1 MKKRSRRLAGVA
13 VALPALVVLAGMAP
27 PATAASPHSPTSPW
41 SVVPSPNPAAST
53 NPQTLLSVATLA
65 SDDVWSVGYYLAYNA
80 AGNGALHTLTEHW
93 NGTAWSV
100 VRSPNVPS
108 SQPRFP
114 GEATGTLDG
123 VTTVSADDVWAVG
136 GSFPGGGAVH
146 TLVEHWN
153 GTAWT
158 IVPSPSPATT
168 LPADAAL
175 HGVAAVSATDV
186 WAVGEAN
193 SRTLVE
199 RWDGVRWTVVP
210 SPNGVGSNALSALTV
225 VSANNI
231 WAIGHQQVTPG
242 RSCQIGLI
250 EHWNGLR
257 WSIVPSPGVVNNQCV
272 QLGDVAAV
280 SATDIYAV
288 GGYGTGGSLVE
299 HWNGTTWRIVPT
311 PGAVFLTG
319 VTVINVQD
327 VWAVGSDS
335 NYPDSQTLHFT
346 GSTWQ
351 VVTNPQPGGR
361 TDLAAVA
368 SLPNHTLWAV
378 GSTGP
383 DTSPFDQFTFILR
396 NRTG

>member
-1 MKKRSRRLAGVA
+1 MNKRPRQLAA
-13 VALPALVVLAGMAP
+13 MALALPALALLTGVAT
-27 PATAASPHSPTSPW
+27 PATAASPWAATSPW
-41 SVVPSPNPAAST
+41 ADVHSPNPATST

-65 SDDVWSVGYYLAYNA
+65 SDDVWSVGYYLARNA
-80 AGNGALHTLTEHW
+80 AGHSALQTITEHW

-100 VRSPNVPS
+100 VPSPNVPS
-108 SQPRFP
+108 SQPQVP

-123 VTTVSADDVWAVG
+123 VTTGSADDVWAVG
-136 GSFPGGGAVH
+136 DSFPGGSTVP

-153 GTAWT
+153 GTNWT
-158 IVPSPSPATT
+158 IVPSPSPGST
-168 LPADAAL
+168 LLADAAL
-175 HGVAAVSATDV
+175 HGVAAVSANDV

-199 RWDGVRWTVVP
+199 RWDGVHWRVVP
-210 SPNGVGSNALSALTV
+210 SPNGVGSNALSALSV
-225 VSANNI
+225 VSANDI

-250 EHWNGLR
+250 EHWTGLR
-257 WSIVPSPGVVNNQCV
+257 WSIVASPGVVNNQCV
-272 QLGDVAAV
+272 QLGDVVAV

-299 HWNGTTWRIVPT
+299 HWNGTTWKIVLT

-319 VTVINVQD
+319 VTVINAQD

-335 NYPDSQTLHFT
+335 NYPDSQTLHFN

-383 DTSPFDQFTFILR
+383 NTSPFDQFTFIIR
-396 NRTG
+396 NVTG

>member
-1 MKKRSRRLAGVA
+1 MNKRSRTLAAVA
-13 VALPALVVLAGMAP
+13 VALPALALLTGVAT
-27 PATAASPHSPTSPW
+27 PATAAFPHSTTSPW
-41 SVVPSPNPAAST
+41 SVVPSPNRETNT
-53 NPQTLLSVATLA
+53 NPQTLLSVGTIV
-65 SDDVWSVGYYLAYNA
+65 SDDVWSVGYYDAHDA
-80 AGNGALHTLTEHW
+80 AGRSALHTLTEHW
-93 NGTAWSV
+93 NGLRWRV
-100 VRSPNVPS
+100 VPSPNAPAAPP
-108 SQPRFP
+108 QYP
-114 GEATGTLDG
+114 GQATGILSG
-123 VTTVSADDVWAVG
+123 VTAVSADDVWAVG
-136 GSFPGGGAVH
+136 DSFPGGSAVH

-158 IVPSPSPATT
+158 IVPSPSPGTT
-168 LPADAAL
+168 PADAAL
-175 HGVAAVSATDV
+175 FGVAAVSAKNV
-186 WAVGEAN
+186 WAVGSTN

-199 RWDGVRWTVVP
+199 HWDGVRWTVVP

-257 WSIVPSPGVVNNQCV
+257 WSIVASPGVVNNQCV

-288 GGYGTGGSLVE
+288 GGYGIGGSLVE

-319 VTVINVQD
+319 VTVINAQD

-335 NYPDSQTLHFT
+335 DYPGSQTLHFN
-346 GSTWQ
+346 GSAWQ
-351 VVTNPQPGGR
+351 VVSNPQPGGR
-361 TDLAAVA
+361 TALNAVA
-368 SLPNHTLWAV
+368 SLPDHTLWAV

-383 DTSPFDQFTFILR
+383 DASPFNQFTFILR